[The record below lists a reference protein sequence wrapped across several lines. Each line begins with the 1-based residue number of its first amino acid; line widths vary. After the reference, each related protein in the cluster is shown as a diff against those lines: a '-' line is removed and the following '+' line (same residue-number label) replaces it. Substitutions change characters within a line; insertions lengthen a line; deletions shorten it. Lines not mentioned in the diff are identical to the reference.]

1 MHGYRSK
8 VYKYTIL
15 HLWVFFWPKSVK
27 WKDFCILEDYVPN
40 DVDALN
46 MIYKWMFFW
55 LKSVKWKD
63 FCILEDYAP
72 NDVDALNMIV

>member
-1 MHGYRSK
+1 MY
-8 VYKYTIL
+8 
-15 HLWVFFWPKSVK
+15 
-27 WKDFCILEDYVPN
+27 N

>member
-1 MHGYRSK
+1 M
-8 VYKYTIL
+8 
-15 HLWVFFWPKSVK
+15 FFWPKSVK
-27 WKDFCILEDYVPN
+27 WKDFSILEDYVSN

-72 NDVDALNMIV
+72 NDADALNMIV